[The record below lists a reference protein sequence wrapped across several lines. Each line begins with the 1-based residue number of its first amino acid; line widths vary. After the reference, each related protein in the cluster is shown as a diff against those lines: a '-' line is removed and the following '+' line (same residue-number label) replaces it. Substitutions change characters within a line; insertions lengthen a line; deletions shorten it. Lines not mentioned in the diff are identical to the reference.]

1 MCLFL
6 RLFLSHLNLFGDSY
20 RLGALGFLS
29 SQELLSAGIKSNNG
43 LRDQRTA
50 LTWIRKYIDGF
61 GGDPN
66 NITAVGV
73 STGSSETRKN
83 VWN

>member
-1 MCLFL
+1 MLIPRNFLFA
-6 RLFLSHLNLFGDSY
+6 SNLFGDSY

-61 GGDPN
+61 GGEPN

-73 STGSSETRKN
+73 STGSSETPKN
-83 VWN
+83 IWN

>member
-1 MCLFL
+1 LICSLL
-6 RLFLSHLNLFGDSY
+6 TQAVDSY

-50 LTWIRKYIDGF
+50 LLWIRSYIDGF
-61 GGDPN
+61 GGDSN
-66 NITAVGV
+66 NITVVGV
-73 STGSSETRKN
+73 STGASKVPEVLQK
-83 VWN
+83 

>member
-1 MCLFL
+1 MLIPKISPFA
-6 RLFLSHLNLFGDSY
+6 SNSFGDSY

-50 LTWIRKYIDGF
+50 LTWIRKYIHGF
-61 GGDPN
+61 GGDPY

-73 STGSSETRKN
+73 STGSSETRKF